1 MKIRKIKKNYKI
13 IIKVLLNISIIK
25 KSKFNSI
32 LKINK
37 NNINKKKFLIFH
49 I

>member
-13 IIKVLLNISIIK
+13 IKKILLNISNIK

-32 LKINK
+32 LKNQ
-37 NNINKKKFLIFH
+37 
-49 I
+49 

>member
-32 LKINK
+32 LKK
-37 NNINKKKFLIFH
+37 NKK
-49 I
+49 

>member
-13 IIKVLLNISIIK
+13 IIKVLLNISIFK

-32 LKINK
+32 LKNQ
-37 NNINKKKFLIFH
+37 
-49 I
+49 